1 MASLELSP
9 RYWSRK
15 LRTTNSMHKE
25 LVASKLSYRVEVF
38 LTGFRWYA
46 RGGASGSCQCL
57 LKILIEGSAGFGA
70 LCGAEIAKG
79 VAIGLLGTGPI
90 LLTSN
95 LSDFIN
101 PCSVPFSAGITTPE
115 ASALASDSI
124 PTFMAAIITRL
135 IKQSRASQTV
145 LIIQGSQFRAPGVKG

>member
-1 MASLELSP
+1 
-9 RYWSRK
+9 
-15 LRTTNSMHKE
+15 MHKD

-115 ASALASDSI
+115 ASALASDSNSDLYGRHYYKAEAKRGE
-124 PTFMAAIITRL
+124 PNSSNHSRL
-135 IKQSRASQTV
+135 SVSSAGGERLNIEYGSLLQTKSG
-145 LIIQGSQFRAPGVKG
+145 LTGC

>member
-1 MASLELSP
+1 MTSLELSSL
-9 RYWSRK
+9 RCWSRK
-15 LRTTNSMHKE
+15 LRTTNSMRKE
-25 LVASKLSYRVEVF
+25 LVASKLSYRAEVF

-57 LKILIEGSAGFGA
+57 LTILMEGSAGFGA
-70 LCGAEIAKG
+70 LCGGEIARG

-101 PCSVPFSAGITTPE
+101 ACSVPLSAGTPE
-115 ASALASDSI
+115 ASALATDSI
-124 PTFMAAIITRL
+124 PTFMAAIIARL
-135 IKQSRASQTV
+135 IKQIRASQTV
-145 LIIQGSQFRAPGVKG
+145 LIIQGSQ

>member
-15 LRTTNSMHKE
+15 LRTTNSMRKE

-46 RGGASGSCQCL
+46 RRGASGSCQCL
-57 LKILIEGSAGFGA
+57 LTILIEGSAGFGA
-70 LCGAEIAKG
+70 LCGGEIARG

-101 PCSVPFSAGITTPE
+101 AFSVPLSAGITTPV
-115 ASALASDSI
+115 ASARASDSI
-124 PTFMAAIITRL
+124 PTFKAAIIARL
-135 IKQSRASQTV
+135 IKQIRASQTV
-145 LIIQGSQFRAPGVKG
+145 LIIQGSQ